1 MSAVIGSMAKKGS
14 LKKKTSSVVV
24 AAKGIKKRVL
34 KKPAAKGCAQFDL
47 YIHNTFHVVRVCF
60 LSYLFMF
67 SYMDKFIN

>member
-34 KKPAAKGCAQFDL
+34 KKPAAKGRALLCTVRPL
-47 YIHNTFHVVRVCF
+47 YPQY
-60 LSYLFMF
+60 LSCCSCMLF
-67 SYMDKFIN
+67 KLFIYVFIYE